1 MKGNI
6 SEKSGPQV
14 HLDFKLHHI
23 VNVVPEY
30 ESRGQGSISVGDPKL
45 ATLSPKPAFL
55 HFPIM
60 LENL

>member
-23 VNVVPEY
+23 VNVAPEY
-30 ESRGQGSISVGDPKL
+30 ESTGQVRINVGLPDTPVRCAL
-45 ATLSPKPAFL
+45 LSPL
-55 HFPIM
+55 YRRGS
-60 LENL
+60 